1 MEKIQVIR
9 LNTLVV
15 GSGAAGFNAALRL
28 KQLGVEKVAIATEGI
43 DMGTSR
49 NTGSDKQTYYKLGM
63 AGDVPDSVA
72 TMAKDLFAG
81 GCVDG
86 DHALVE
92 AALSAR
98 CFLHLCELGVP
109 FPTNCY
115 GEYVGYKTDHDPCAR
130 ATSVG
135 PLTSKRMTEQLET
148 AVKQSG
154 VPIYDNTLV
163 ISVIKDGEK
172 AVGVLALDTK
182 ASPAQEM
189 QDAKAL
195 QAQGMQETEASPSR
209 FRLFHCKNIIFATGG
224 PGGIYADSVYP
235 QCHSGSSGVLFEA
248 GVKGQN
254 LTQWQY
260 GLASVAPRWNVSGT
274 YMQVLPRIVSVD
286 EDGVEYDFLEEYFTD
301 EGECLSMVFLK
312 GYQWPFDSRKVLNG
326 SSVIDLLVYR
336 EKVMRGRRVF
346 LDYTCNPGKK
356 ETVAYKS
363 LSQEAHEYLQKAG
376 ACFGTPIERLAH
388 MNKPAIELYA
398 SKGVD
403 LYKERLEI
411 ALCAQHNNGGA
422 KVDMWWQSDVKGLF
436 VCGEAAGTHGIYRP
450 GGSALNAGQVGSLRA
465 AQYIAAKATGE
476 PMEEERFLALAA
488 DTVEANRQL
497 VAAMTDAAGCSN
509 ARELLAQS
517 RQRMSTFGGAFREKA
532 RIEQAI
538 CETRE
543 LLSGFSQ
550 FCRVGAGDV
559 GSLVA
564 AYRLHDTLI
573 SQKMY
578 LCAMKSHMEYFGKTC
593 GSALYYD
600 PNGSLRDGL
609 EEVFRFT
616 PDDGTINGTI
626 QEIAYGGECT
636 VNYRPVRPLP
646 EGGGFFENV
655 WRTFREN
662 GGIE

>member
-1 MEKIQVIR
+1 MERSMEKIQVIR

-43 DMGTSR
+43 NMGTSR

-72 TMAKDLFAG
+72 AMAKDLFAG

-182 ASPAQEM
+182 ASPAQ
-189 QDAKAL
+189 
-195 QAQGMQETEASPSR
+195 GMQETEASPSR

-260 GLASVAPRWNVSGT
+260 GLASVSPRWNVSGT
-274 YMQVLPRIVSVD
+274 YMQVLPRFVSVD
-286 EDGVEYDFLEEYFTD
+286 ENGVEYDFLEEYFAD

-363 LSQEAHEYLQKAG
+363 LSREAHEYLQKAG
-376 ACFGTPIERLAH
+376 ACFGTPVERLEH

-450 GGSALNAGQVGSLRA
+450 GGSALNAGQVGSLRT
-465 AQYIAAKATGE
+465 AQYIAAKGTGE

-497 VAAMTDAAGCSN
+497 VAALIGRDRKHN
-509 ARELLAQS
+509 AQELLARS
-517 RQRMSTFGGAFREKA
+517 RQWMSAFGAAFREKNQ
-532 RIEQAI
+532 IEQAI
-538 CETRE
+538 HENEKE
-543 LLSGFSQ
+543 LSHFAQICKVRSDEGECL
-550 FCRVGAGDV
+550 A
-559 GSLVA
+559 A
-564 AYRLHDTLI
+564 AYRLRDTLI

-578 LCAMKSHMEYFGKTC
+578 LYAMKSYMEHFGRTC

-600 PNGSLRDGL
+600 PKGSLREGL

-616 PDDGTINGTI
+616 PDDGTINGTV
-626 QEIAYGGECT
+626 QEIAYGEKCT